1 MSPLTL
7 FRPSPSRLTLFR
19 PSPSRL
25 TLFRPSSASAPDVA
39 EPAPAPPGP
48 ASAYRH
54 DLDGLRGVAIA
65 LVAIFHVWFGRVSGG
80 VDVFLVLSGFF
91 FGSSLLRTVLTPGTS
106 LSPWPH
112 IKRLARR
119 LLPALVVVLAAAAV
133 LTVLV
138 QPQTRWETFADQ
150 SLASLGYY
158 QNWEL
163 AATASNYL
171 RAGEAVS
178 PLQHIW
184 SMSVQGQFY
193 IAFLAVVLAI
203 AALLRTRLGARVR
216 PVFIAVLGI
225 LTVASFVYAIVAH
238 QTDQVTAYYNS
249 FARAWELLLG
259 VMVGALVPYIS
270 WPMWLRTVLASV
282 ALLTILSCGALI
294 DGVKQFPGPW
304 ALVPVGAA
312 VLLILAAA
320 NRASIGD
327 RLPFPNRL
335 LATAP
340 LVTLGSMAYSLYLW
354 HWPLLIFWLAYTGG
368 SHANFLDGLAILL
381 ISGVLAYLTMRF
393 VEEPLR
399 YRRPAP
405 GTQAP
410 GRSWRER
417 VRRPTIVGGTAVV
430 LLGVALTAT
439 SFTWREHV
447 AVERA
452 SGKELVDLSST
463 GYPGA
468 RALID
473 GARVPQLP
481 FRPTVL
487 EAADDVPESTNDGC
501 ISDFDNVGIINCSY
515 GDLSATRTIALAGG
529 SHAEHWITALDILG
543 REHHFKVVTYLKMGC
558 PLTTEQ
564 KPLVMGDNRPYPK
577 CRVWNER
584 VMDRLIADHPDF
596 VFTTSTRPWH
606 IKPGD
611 VMPGTYIGIW
621 KTLAD
626 NNIPVLAMRDTPWLV
641 RDGKPFQPADCLAK
655 GGDAVSCGI
664 KRSEVLSERNQTL
677 DFVKQFPMLTP
688 LDMSDAIC
696 RADYCRAVEGNVLVY
711 HDAHH
716 LAATYMRT
724 LTPELGRQIGAA
736 TGWW

>member
-1 MSPLTL
+1 MSTSTL
-7 FRPSPSRLTLFR
+7 FRPSEASPPDPAEPVPAR
-19 PSPSRL
+19 PG
-25 TLFRPSSASAPDVA
+25 PDV
-39 EPAPAPPGP
+39 G
-48 ASAYRH
+48 YRH

-91 FGSSLLRTVLTPGTS
+91 FGSSLLRSALAPGAS
-106 LSPWPH
+106 LSPWPT
-112 IKRLARR
+112 IRRLGRR

-150 SLASLGYY
+150 SLASLGYF

-171 RAGEAVS
+171 RASEAVS

-193 IAFLAVVLAI
+193 IAFLFLVLAFV
-203 AALLRTRLGARVR
+203 AVLRKPLGTRLR
-216 PVFIAVLGI
+216 PVFIVLLGA
-225 LTVASFVYAIVAH
+225 LTTASFVYAIMLH
-238 QTDQVTAYYNS
+238 QTDQTAAYYNS

-259 VMVGALVPYIS
+259 VLVGALVPYVR
-270 WPMWLRTVLASV
+270 WPMWLRTALASV
-282 ALLTILSCGALI
+282 ALLAILSCGALI

-320 NRASIGD
+320 NRAANPATRD
-327 RLPFPNRL
+327 RLPLPNRL

-368 SHANFLDGLAILL
+368 AHAQFFDGLAILL
-381 ISGVLAYLTMRF
+381 LSGILAYLTMRF

-399 YRRPAP
+399 YRRTALDPNSPAEE
-405 GTQAP
+405 TA
-410 GRSWRER
+410 GRTLRGRW
-417 VRRPTIVGGTAVV
+417 RRPTIVGGTAVV

-452 SGKELVDLSST
+452 SGNELADLST
-463 GYPGA
+463 TDYPGA

-473 GARVPQLP
+473 HAKVPQLP

-501 ISDFDNVGIINCSY
+501 ISDFDNVGIINCTY

-543 REHHFKVVTYLKMGC
+543 RQHHFKVVTYLKMGC

-596 VFTTSTRPWH
+596 VFTTSTRPWN

-611 VMPGTYIGIW
+611 VMPGTYTGIW

-626 NNIPVLAMRDTPWLV
+626 NMIPVLAMRDTPWLV
-641 RDGKPFQPADCLAK
+641 RNGKPFQPADCLAK

-677 DFVKQFPMLTP
+677 DFVKQFPMLKP
-688 LDMSDAIC
+688 LDMSDAVC
-696 RADYCRAVEGNVLVY
+696 RDDYCRAIEGNVLVY

-716 LAATYMRT
+716 LSATYMRT